1 MLHKQLLKGPRAHAW
16 CTLMV
21 VLSIQLIHPAV
32 AARGIG
38 TTSTPT
44 DTPGPNTECTAEN
57 RPVVRMGTPN
67 SGPPGTTVSL
77 TGSFR
82 TGSEMRAQCCW
93 RNAAGRAYSCYQE
106 ATIGITRFA
115 PAIHCA
121 APNLASAFS
130 GVPAPRIGDRVSVS
144 VHVWHVD
151 ATETHARHGLCWS
164 WSQTS
169 AAFTYTSPDV
179 ATSPPTTPE
188 PPATT
193 TPPPTAAPVSPFRFE
208 TCELNASLDTHPYPH
223 GGHFEQL
230 PSNGYCP
237 CPASMQNCSSY
248 RIVVNS
254 GIDMDALIV
263 WAETADGERVG
274 RWDIGLSAGSYDM
287 YEHASGSAGQPCPGA
302 PNSTIENNQLLNG
315 YAHTIRWFPP
325 TTAVGN
331 ITFNGMWQ
339 TSSSSRPGTYH
350 FHPATLELN
359 SHPAC
364 ALTAEPTQPPP
375 TPTVSTTTMQ
385 PMTCARNCG
394 QAVRGGGTC
403 RANGRCTSCN
413 SNRVLQSGRCYQS
426 LSCKGRRIQT
436 GSTAGS
442 GCRCLQDQ
450 CHWCT
455 RSAAGDI
462 CRVVSG
468 LLR

>member
-1 MLHKQLLKGPRAHAW
+1 M
-16 CTLMV
+16 
-21 VLSIQLIHPAV
+21 
-32 AARGIG
+32 
-38 TTSTPT
+38 
-44 DTPGPNTECTAEN
+44 
-57 RPVVRMGTPN
+57 
-67 SGPPGTTVSL
+67 
-77 TGSFR
+77 
-82 TGSEMRAQCCW
+82 
-93 RNAAGRAYSCYQE
+93 
-106 ATIGITRFA
+106 
-115 PAIHCA
+115 
-121 APNLASAFS
+121 
-130 GVPAPRIGDRVSVS
+130 
-144 VHVWHVD
+144 
-151 ATETHARHGLCWS
+151 
-164 WSQTS
+164 
-169 AAFTYTSPDV
+169 
-179 ATSPPTTPE
+179 
-188 PPATT
+188 
-193 TPPPTAAPVSPFRFE
+193 SPFRFE

-237 CPASMQNCSSY
+237 CPASRQNCSSY
-248 RIVVNS
+248 SIVVNS

-274 RWDIGLSAGSYDM
+274 RWDIGHRAGSYAM

-302 PNSTIENNQLLNG
+302 PNSTIENNQLLHG

-350 FHPATLELN
+350 FNPATMELN

-375 TPTVSTTTMQ
+375 TPPVSTTTMQ

-436 GSTAGS
+436 GSTAGA

>member
-1 MLHKQLLKGPRAHAW
+1 MSPFRFETCELNASLDTHPYPHGGHFEQLPSNGYCPCPASRQNCSSYSIVVNSGIDMDALIVWAETADGERVGRWDIGHRAGSYAMYEHASGSAGQPCPGAPNSTIENNQLLHGYAH
-16 CTLMV
+16 
-21 VLSIQLIHPAV
+21 
-32 AARGIG
+32 
-38 TTSTPT
+38 
-44 DTPGPNTECTAEN
+44 
-57 RPVVRMGTPN
+57 
-67 SGPPGTTVSL
+67 
-77 TGSFR
+77 
-82 TGSEMRAQCCW
+82 
-93 RNAAGRAYSCYQE
+93 
-106 ATIGITRFA
+106 TIRWF
-115 PAIHCA
+115 
-121 APNLASAFS
+121 
-130 GVPAPRIGDRVSVS
+130 
-144 VHVWHVD
+144 
-151 ATETHARHGLCWS
+151 
-164 WSQTS
+164 
-169 AAFTYTSPDV
+169 
-179 ATSPPTTPE
+179 PPTTAVGNITFNGMWQTSSSSRPGTYHFN
-188 PPATT
+188 PATMELNSHPACALT
-193 TPPPTAAPVSPFRFE
+193 AEPTQPPPTPPPPTAAPVSPFRFE

-237 CPASMQNCSSY
+237 CPASRQNCSSY
-248 RIVVNS
+248 SIVVNS

-274 RWDIGLSAGSYDM
+274 RWDIGHRAGSYAM

-302 PNSTIENNQLLNG
+302 PNSTIENNQLLHG

-350 FHPATLELN
+350 FNPATMELN

-375 TPTVSTTTMQ
+375 TPPVSTTTMQ

-436 GSTAGS
+436 GSTAGA